1 MIFFALDIFRQIADK
16 SRAMKQHKYKSLL
29 PAYLV
34 GLAAGKYTLAQA
46 ASACGYSVVR
56 MCQLKKRYLAEGL
69 SCLDNKNIGH
79 APSNK
84 TPQSLK
90 NKIVA
95 LYATP
100 AYSGI
105 NFKYFNEC
113 LEHYEGVCVSYSTLR
128 VIMAEFGIK
137 SPEAHKIKKQKVHR
151 PRVRR
156 FNLGD
161 LLQIDGTPYAWFER
175 FGNNKRYCMAGAI
188 DDATGRITALYI
200 TEFECLY
207 GYLEIMR
214 QTIQRYGVPREVYSD
229 RAAIFCVTPKNKK
242 NLTQWE
248 QLAGLHDKRTQWQRI
263 LAELGVRQILAWSP
277 EAKGRVERMWL
288 TLQRRLPTEFYRA
301 GCDTVEAA
309 NEFLRGYEERFN
321 AQFAVEPMRPESFFL
336 PCLVNLDEVLTAQIP
351 RRTDARGCIS
361 FHSYKFAIDAPRVC
375 CRDCVL
381 HVSEAG
387 IFARFEGDEKFY
399 PVRLLDELRAGL
411 GETMPQVVADIIYR
425 YMFAYAKEVS
435 A

>member
-1 MIFFALDIFRQIADK
+1 
-16 SRAMKQHKYKSLL
+16 MKTLKHKSLL
-29 PAYLV
+29 PVYLV

-46 ASACGYSVVR
+46 AGACGYSVVR
-56 MCQLKKRYLAEGL
+56 MCQLKQAYLREGL
-69 SCLDNKNIGH
+69 SCLDNKNLGH
-79 APSNK
+79 VPSNK
-84 TPQSLK
+84 TPEPVK
-90 NKIVA
+90 RRIVA
-95 LYATP
+95 LYASP
-100 AYSGI
+100 AYAGI
-105 NFKYFNEC
+105 NFKYFGEC
-113 LEHYEGVCVSYSTLR
+113 LEHYEGVSVSYTTLR
-128 VIMAEFGIK
+128 AIMSEYGIK

-156 FNLGD
+156 YNLGD

-214 QTIQRYGVPREVYSD
+214 RTIQRYGVPREVYSD

-263 LAELGVRQILAWSP
+263 LDELGVRQILAWSP

-309 NEFLRGYEERFN
+309 NAFLVDYVERFN
-321 AQFAVEPMRPESFFL
+321 KQFAVEPMRPESFFL
-336 PCLVNLDEVLTAQIP
+336 PCLVNLDVVLTAQIP

-381 HVSEAG
+381 HVSEGG
-387 IFARFEGDEKFY
+387 IYARFPGDEHFY